1 MTSSFSLDA
10 GDIEELLEVAPEELT
25 VRHRRNQNAQ
35 LKKTQEKRKLQ
46 KRKKRALK
54 KIHSEE
60 LAEAF
65 ADHDR
70 LLKTFE
76 NMDPNTEMLS

>member
-1 MTSSFSLDA
+1 MTSSFSLGV
-10 GDIEELLEVAPEELT
+10 GDIEELLEVTPEELT
-25 VRHRRNQNAQ
+25 VRHRRNQNTQ
-35 LKKTQEKRKLQ
+35 LKKMQEKRKLQ
-46 KRKKRALK
+46 KKKTRALK
-54 KIHSEE
+54 KIRSEE